1 LLKTRKKLFPIIA
14 GLQAHR
20 LSDGKRTAKLQ
31 KTPKRMPSR
40 QIRRIRKHG
49 LPPESL
55 VYTGQRSKAPAQLHT
70 ILYSESGF
78 SEFSELLPP
87 KPGSV
92 LWLDIRNLGDTDTI
106 ARTGAAFQ
114 IHPLAL
120 EDVLNTRQRAKLE
133 EFDNGLFFIVH
144 HLSLNTESMEL
155 VSEQIAIFSGI
166 GLVVSFQENPD
177 DTFAVLRKRIAD
189 NVGRIRKKGAD
200 YLTYSILDTIID
212 GYYEVLDQFENE
224 MMNLEETLHT
234 TGARNHEKAR
244 IFRLK
249 RLVNDFKHRVLPL
262 REAVG
267 KFYRSDGT
275 FVEESNRLYIRDL
288 VDHVAQILDNLDS
301 ERDMLSNMEAY
312 YQAEAANKL
321 NNVMRLLTVI
331 STIFIPLSFI
341 AGIYGMNFENMPEL
355 RTRNGYFILLGVMAS
370 LMLSMLAIFKS
381 RKWI

>member
-1 LLKTRKKLFPIIA
+1 
-14 GLQAHR
+14 
-20 LSDGKRTAKLQ
+20 
-31 KTPKRMPSR
+31 MPVR
-40 QIRRIRKHG
+40 PVHKIRKRG

-55 VYTGQRSKAPAQLHT
+55 VYTGRQSRVPVKLHT
-70 ILYSESGF
+70 VLYGETVF
-78 SEFSELLPP
+78 SEHHDLIPP
-87 KPGSV
+87 KEGLV
-92 LWLDIRNLGDTDTI
+92 LWLDIRNLGDADTI
-106 ARTGAAFQ
+106 ARAGAAFQ

-133 EFDNGLFFIVH
+133 EFDNGLFFVVH
-144 HLSLNTESMEL
+144 HLSLNTETMEL
-155 VSEQIAIFSGI
+155 ASEQIAIFCGN
-166 GLVVSFQENPD
+166 GFVVSFQEIPD

-189 NVGRIRKKGAD
+189 NVGRIRKKSAD

-224 MMNLEETLHT
+224 MMKLEETLHAN
-234 TGARNHEKAR
+234 GARDHEKAR

-262 REAVG
+262 REAVS
-267 KFYRSDGT
+267 KFYRSDDM
-275 FVEESNRLYIRDL
+275 FVEGSNRLYIRDL

-301 ERDMLSNMEAY
+301 ERDMLSNMEAW

-341 AGIYGMNFENMPEL
+341 AGVYGMNFENMPEL
-355 RTRNGYFILLGVMAS
+355 RTRNGYFILLAVMAS
-370 LMLSMLAIFKS
+370 LMVSMLAIFKK

>member
-1 LLKTRKKLFPIIA
+1 MSA
-14 GLQAHR
+14 
-20 LSDGKRTAKLQ
+20 
-31 KTPKRMPSR
+31 R

-55 VYTGQRSKAPAQLHT
+55 VYTGRRANSPVKLHT

-78 SEFSELLPP
+78 SELPEWQQP
-87 KPGSV
+87 RTGSV

-106 ARTGAAFQ
+106 ARAGAAFQ

-133 EFDNGLFFIVH
+133 EFDNGLFFIVP
-144 HLSLNTESMEL
+144 HLSLNTQTMEL
-155 VSEQIAIFSGI
+155 VSEQIAIFSGN
-166 GLVVSFQENPD
+166 GFVVSFQEIPD
-177 DTFAVLRKRIAD
+177 DTFAVLRKRITE

-200 YLTYSILDTIID
+200 FLTYSILDTIVD
-212 GYYEVLDQFENE
+212 GYYEVLDQFEDE
-224 MMNLEETLHT
+224 MITLEETLHT
-234 TGARNHEKAR
+234 TGAHTHEKAR

-267 KFYRSDGT
+267 KFYRSDSS
-275 FVEESNRLYIRDL
+275 FVDDSNRLYVRDL
-288 VDHVAQILDNLDS
+288 LDHVAQIMDNLDN
-301 ERDMLSNMEAY
+301 ERDMLFNMEAY

-341 AGIYGMNFENMPEL
+341 AGVYGMNFENMPEL
-355 RTRNGYFILLGVMAS
+355 RTQNGYFILLGVMAI
-370 LMLSMLAIFKS
+370 LMLSMLAIFKA

>member
-1 LLKTRKKLFPIIA
+1 
-14 GLQAHR
+14 
-20 LSDGKRTAKLQ
+20 
-31 KTPKRMPSR
+31 MPSR

-70 ILYSESGF
+70 ILYNESGF

-106 ARTGAAFQ
+106 ARAGAAFQ

-144 HLSLNTESMEL
+144 RLSLNTETMEL

>member
-1 LLKTRKKLFPIIA
+1 MSA
-14 GLQAHR
+14 
-20 LSDGKRTAKLQ
+20 
-31 KTPKRMPSR
+31 R
-40 QIRRIRKHG
+40 QIRKIRKHG

-55 VYTGQRSKAPAQLHT
+55 IYTGRRSKAPVQLHT
-70 ILYSESGF
+70 VFYSESGF
-78 SEFSELLPP
+78 SEFRELQPP
-87 KPGSV
+87 RPGSV
-92 LWLDIRNLGDTDTI
+92 LWLDIRNLSDTVTI
-106 ARTGAAFQ
+106 AKAGTVFQ

-133 EFDNGLFFIVH
+133 EFDNGLFFIVP
-144 HLSLNTESMEL
+144 HLSLNKETMEL
-155 VSEQIAIFSGI
+155 VSEQIAIFSGN
-166 GLVVSFQENPD
+166 GFVVSFQENPD
-177 DTFAVLRKRIAD
+177 DTFDVLRKRIAE
-189 NVGRIRKKGAD
+189 NVGRIRKKSSD
-200 YLTYSILDTIID
+200 YLTYSILDTIVD
-212 GYYEVLDQFENE
+212 GYYEVLDQLENE
-224 MMNLEETLHT
+224 MLDLEEKLHT
-234 TGARNHEKAR
+234 TGAHTHEKAR
-244 IFRLK
+244 IFQLK
-249 RLVNDFKHRVLPL
+249 RLVNSFKHRVLPL

-288 VDHVAQILDNLDS
+288 VDHVAQVLDNLDS

-370 LMLSMLAIFKS
+370 LMLSMLAIFKA

>member
-1 LLKTRKKLFPIIA
+1 
-14 GLQAHR
+14 
-20 LSDGKRTAKLQ
+20 
-31 KTPKRMPSR
+31 MPSR

-55 VYTGQRSKAPAQLHT
+55 VYTGQRSKAPAQLQT

-106 ARTGAAFQ
+106 ARTGTAFQ

-144 HLSLNTESMEL
+144 RLSLNTETMEL

-234 TGARNHEKAR
+234 TGARTHEKAR